1 MISVSNAGAT
11 ERSPEVWGKV
21 PPRNRNFTG
30 REELLAQIRRSIGEV
45 TAVVPLPQ
53 ALHGLGGVGKT
64 QLAIEYCWRY
74 RGEYDVVWW
83 ITADQKALVPPA
95 LAALAPRLGVAH
107 ADTVGVDESAEAVRE
122 ALERGDP
129 YSRWLLVFDNADQPE
144 SVKGYIPANGHVLIT
159 SRNTRWDTAAET
171 VSVDVFAREESVEF
185 LTKRLPKIALA
196 DADRVADA
204 LGDLPLALEQASSL
218 MTQTAISVDDYLATL
233 AQNTRELLA
242 IGRPTEYPTSMTAA
256 WRLSV
261 SHLESHRP
269 EAIDILRCCAFF
281 GPEPIPRDV
290 FRPGDAALPPR
301 LSELLS
307 SPIELSK
314 SIGMLNRFAL
324 VRIDPDSRTLQVHRL
339 IQALLRDDLGPEE
352 QSRTRHV
359 VHRLLA
365 NGAPRDPD
373 DNTTWPRWAELVG
386 HLRPSLVADCE
397 DDTVRAFAI
406 KVMRYLYRRGD
417 FRTARE
423 IAQELLEKWT
433 LNSGPSD
440 PDVLAVRRH
449 LGNVLW
455 QLGEYDASYQL
466 NEETLAMMRET
477 LGPEHGETLGVINNF
492 GANLRSR
499 GLFRQAT
506 EEDTRA
512 RQLHEKVFGKDDPR
526 TLRVIG
532 NLALDYALTSDYLAA
547 RKEHE
552 HAYLG
557 QTSGG
562 GGASRWDVLNTMTG
576 LSRVVR
582 LCGDFSDACDIG
594 AEAYDYG
601 RTELSPDHPLTLKA
615 GKDLS
620 IALRMRGDLV
630 EAHELA
636 ELTHSRLH
644 ALFGPRSPD
653 TLAAAVSLANAL
665 RRVGDL
671 EEAFRLARDTVPR
684 YADIYREDHPFT
696 LGCRLNLALL
706 YRLRGRPDEAR
717 AINEEVREALLGKLG
732 AGHHFTL
739 SCTINL
745 ASDLAALG
753 EHAAARDI
761 GIEAL
766 RHIPLHFNKDHYV
779 MFSATHNL
787 VLDLRALGEDAE
799 ADRLYA
805 EMEARIDR
813 TDPLGDHRELIIKGG
828 RAEMDFDPSPL

>member
-1 MISVSNAGAT
+1 MISVGNVT
-11 ERSPEVWGKV
+11 TPERAPEVWGKV

-144 SVKGYIPANGHVLIT
+144 SIKGYIPANGHVLIT

-185 LTKRLPKIALA
+185 LTKRLPRIDPA

-218 MTQTAISVDDYLATL
+218 MTQTAISVDDYLSQL
-233 AQNTRELLA
+233 EKNTRELLA
-242 IGRPTEYPTSMTAA
+242 VGRPTEYPTSMTAA

-261 SHLESHRP
+261 THLQARRP

-290 FRPGDAALPPR
+290 FRPGGGPLPPQ
-301 LSELLS
+301 LSSLLS

-314 SIGMLNRFAL
+314 SIGELNRFAL
-324 VRIDPDSRTLQVHRL
+324 ARIDSDSRTLQVHRL
-339 IQALLRDDLGPEE
+339 IQALLRDDLDVTE
-352 QSRTRHV
+352 QAATRHV

-397 DDTVRAFAI
+397 DDAVREFAI

-417 FRTARE
+417 YRTARD
-423 IAQELLEKWT
+423 IAEQLLEKWT
-433 LNSGPSD
+433 QNSGPDD

-455 QLGEYDASYQL
+455 QLGEYDTSYTL
-466 NEETLAMMRET
+466 NEETLALMRRT
-477 LGPEHGETLGVINNF
+477 LGPEHEETLGVINNF
-492 GANLRSR
+492 GANLRAS
-499 GLFRQAT
+499 GDFGKAA
-506 EEDTRA
+506 EEDANSRE
-512 RQLHEKVFGKDDPR
+512 LHEKVFGKDDPR

-532 NLALDYALTSDYLAA
+532 NLALDYALTSDYTAA

-552 HAYLG
+552 HTYLE
-557 QTSGG
+557 QTSGS
-562 GGASRWDVLNTMTG
+562 GGASRWDILNTMTG
-576 LSRVVR
+576 LARVVR

-620 IALRMRGDLV
+620 IALRMRGDLA
-630 EAHELA
+630 EARELA
-636 ELTHSRLH
+636 ELTHSRLS
-644 ALFGPRSPD
+644 ALFGPRNPD
-653 TLAAAVSLANAL
+653 TLAAAVNLANVL
-665 RRVGDL
+665 RRMGEL
-671 EEAFRLARDTVPR
+671 EDAFRLTKDTASR
-684 YADIYREDHPFT
+684 YAEVYGAGHPYT
-696 LGCRLNLALL
+696 HGCRLNLALL
-706 YRLRGRPDEAR
+706 HRLRGRPDEAR
-717 AINEEVREALLGKLG
+717 ALNEEVRETLLRRLG
-732 AGHHFTL
+732 PKHDYVL
-739 SCTINL
+739 SCAINL
-745 ASDLAALG
+745 ASDLSVLG
-753 EHAAARDI
+753 EHGPARDL
-761 GIEAL
+761 GRQVLDDLAA
-766 RHIPLHFNKDHYV
+766 HFDRDHYIT
-779 MFSATHNL
+779 FSATHNL
-787 VLDLRALGEDAE
+787 VLDLRATGEQEE
-799 ADRLYA
+799 ADRLDA
-805 EMEARIDR
+805 EMRGRLRLDD
-813 TDPLGDHRELIIKGG
+813 TSSDHRREILAGG
-828 RAEMDFDPSPL
+828 RVDMDFDPPPL